1 MELNRGLL
9 VCLASLLRKTEPR
22 LNSAFST
29 RTCYLEMRSFLIWKI
44 ISSNK
49 SFSPAFEMYYD
60 MRWKSLRITY
70 SLQLPKKLGSGDF
83 NISSNSR
90 FVTFQHHTHCS
101 SLRIFTVIHSFE
113 VLFIF
118 LLSSS
123 LTLPRCP
130 FTRSSLWSIV
140 MPILCITFIFFYNFL
155 LYTICNAIYFVKKL
169 KTTNLHLNRTI

>member
-1 MELNRGLL
+1 MTDGIISRSESFQIAGFGATRIVELNRGLL

-130 FTRSSLWSIV
+130 FTRSSL
-140 MPILCITFIFFYNFL
+140 
-155 LYTICNAIYFVKKL
+155 
-169 KTTNLHLNRTI
+169 